1 MDVAM
6 TEIITDEMHQL
17 KELIIQTISKRER
30 LKYEMEEW
38 YNRFPQ
44 ERFAKVDNL
53 IVVDSMLSQLDSHYK
68 RLWDFHNKSNT

>member
-1 MDVAM
+1 M

-53 IVVDSMLSQLDSHYK
+53 IIVDSMLSQLDSHYK